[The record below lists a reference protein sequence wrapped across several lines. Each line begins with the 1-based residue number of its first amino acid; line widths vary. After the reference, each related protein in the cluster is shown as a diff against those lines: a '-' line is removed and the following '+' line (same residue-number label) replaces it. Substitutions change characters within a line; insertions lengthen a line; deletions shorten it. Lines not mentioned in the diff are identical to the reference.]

1 MHATTSHSVTS
12 LTSSPGKATS
22 SPSNPAG
29 HRNSFLTAVDYT
41 TEPLKRSFKKVTT
54 IDDAIV
60 PPFDP
65 ENPTPPPNTSFLQ
78 LREAVLRELPTVSSS
93 NKKFWGRC
101 LASEEVGEMIGDG
114 FWWILEYVLKGGS
127 GSGAAAANDGSPKSS
142 HSAEEMNNSDS
153 NSENS
158 FKGDDDDDDDKSR
171 TDASKVSIRS
181 KGDDS
186 KAGGASIGSNK
197 SKAPSSD
204 ASIAQPKTDSN
215 TEDEKKTAAGESFE
229 FFNDKKKYRDPYF
242 IRLARNYVKLFEK
255 IPFAR
260 KDYFFGHYGDVLAF
274 SILVSFYAAFPKSK
288 GRIDERVFKQR
299 LIDLCG
305 EWISGFK
312 SSNKCADHWVMD
324 YDLAEGGKSA
334 AERIKQ
340 MDSAL
345 SGGLGKGRESHSREK
360 GSLDYQAREDAFSRP
375 IRISYNLQHSPL
387 MKTYL
392 QTVGKND
399 TKHLNVRLGL
409 TFAPKRPVITFDNG
423 AAVQKSSLHAARQA
437 SKPSGLAMTRKI
449 SNNVEEERQTLMKS
463 YAANKRDCH
472 RNISEMRG
480 WEAKAIEEL
489 ANTEKK
495 LVGSERTEFAN
506 VLCCNG
512 LDQKM

>member
-1 MHATTSHSVTS
+1 
-12 LTSSPGKATS
+12 
-22 SPSNPAG
+22 
-29 HRNSFLTAVDYT
+29 
-41 TEPLKRSFKKVTT
+41 
-54 IDDAIV
+54 
-60 PPFDP
+60 
-65 ENPTPPPNTSFLQ
+65 
-78 LREAVLRELPTVSSS
+78 
-93 NKKFWGRC
+93 
-101 LASEEVGEMIGDG
+101 MIGDG

-299 LIDLCG
+299 LIDL
-305 EWISGFK
+305 
-312 SSNKCADHWVMD
+312 
-324 YDLAEGGKSA
+324 
-334 AERIKQ
+334 
-340 MDSAL
+340 
-345 SGGLGKGRESHSREK
+345 
-360 GSLDYQAREDAFSRP
+360 
-375 IRISYNLQHSPL
+375 
-387 MKTYL
+387 
-392 QTVGKND
+392 
-399 TKHLNVRLGL
+399 
-409 TFAPKRPVITFDNG
+409 
-423 AAVQKSSLHAARQA
+423 
-437 SKPSGLAMTRKI
+437 
-449 SNNVEEERQTLMKS
+449 
-463 YAANKRDCH
+463 
-472 RNISEMRG
+472 
-480 WEAKAIEEL
+480 
-489 ANTEKK
+489 
-495 LVGSERTEFAN
+495 
-506 VLCCNG
+506 
-512 LDQKM
+512 